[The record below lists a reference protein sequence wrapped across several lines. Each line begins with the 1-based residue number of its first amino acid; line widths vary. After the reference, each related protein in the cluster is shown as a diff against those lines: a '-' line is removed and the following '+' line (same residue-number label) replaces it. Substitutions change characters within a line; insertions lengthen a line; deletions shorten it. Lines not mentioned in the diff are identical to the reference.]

1 MIMRAVLRAGRPLRA
16 PSVHVLMAALLTV
29 VTLAAA
35 TAEVRQD
42 AAPAMPIAAVADDG
56 VPDKG
61 LPPSP
66 GPTDPNGP

>member
-1 MIMRAVLRAGRPLRA
+1 
-16 PSVHVLMAALLTV
+16 MAALLTV